1 MTTRSGGLA
10 LLFLLT
16 VALSACTPREQAPPT
31 PPEPELHV
39 TARLISPTD
48 VVVESSGHSP
58 HAAGH
63 IVEFATDPKGDWTTL
78 AYMLPAEMR
87 HHHPNVVPETTFY
100 YRVRELYGAASS
112 PVGMAM
118 PEPPKG
124 EDIDADPHDWAEPK
138 RLPMAAAV
146 ETHPIQVEPAAAAKG
161 APTDLKGVVKHSKG
175 IHFTWTDRA
184 SDELGYLLESR
195 PEGAPDFRVVALIDR
210 DMNSFG
216 LITLPNEK
224 RAAFRIRA
232 FYFGRPSNTAK
243 ATSGPE
249 QPTPRPRP

>member
-1 MTTRSGGLA
+1 MNITRCWTPPLLLLA
-10 LLFLLT
+10 G
-16 VALSACTPREQAPPT
+16 AACSSREETSKAR
-31 PPEPELHV
+31 PEPELTV
-39 TARLISPTD
+39 SARLISPTD
-48 VVVESSGHSP
+48 IVVESSGHSP

-78 AYMLPAEMR
+78 AYMLPGQVR

-100 YRVRELYGAASS
+100 YRVRDYHGPASS
-112 PVGMAM
+112 PVEMAM
-118 PEPPKG
+118 PDPPKG
-124 EDIDADPHDWAEPK
+124 ENIDADPHDWAEPK
-138 RLPMAAAV
+138 RLPMAAEV
-146 ETHPIQVEPAAAAKG
+146 ETRSIQADPAGAGG
-161 APTDLKGVVKHSKG
+161 APTDLKGIVKHSKG

-195 PEGAPDFRVVALIDR
+195 PDGAPEFGVVALIDR

-243 ATSGPE
+243 MTSGPE